1 MPRPFGFFGWIH
13 VDTMNGSE
21 KGGTVTEEEH
31 STEDAEIQ
39 TDAENPI
46 EDAEITTDAE
56 TTTEPLGEARKGGK
70 FFKRVFWLGVIVGAG
85 VAVAYAMNQR
95 QKLAAMSDDE
105 IRAMLEEK
113 LGGRVADEQL
123 VEIQNTVISKVRG
136 TSATTGTDTASV
148 TGTVTYREKIA
159 MPLGRGGHREAA
171 GHFVDGCHRP
181 WTSGPRSS
189 RVAAPFRCISPLAST
204 RPRSSTTTPTR
215 CAPPSRRATTLL
227 WTTDTAYPVITRG
240 NPLTADL
247 LLIAVPQPV
256 SD

>member
-1 MPRPFGFFGWIH
+1 M
-13 VDTMNGSE
+13 
-21 KGGTVTEEEH
+21 GGTVTDEEDP
-31 STEDAEIQ
+31 TEDAE
-39 TDAENPI
+39 TEDAENP
-46 EDAEITTDAE
+46 TDTE
-56 TTTEPLGEARKGGK
+56 TSIDLLEEAGKGGR

-136 TSATTGTDTASV
+136 TGATTGADTASV

-159 MPLGRGGHREAA
+159 MPQDAVVIVKLQDTSLMDVPSVDIGVQVIEGA
-171 GHFVDGCHRP
+171 GTVPVHFSVGFDRAEIIDNHTYTVGATI
-181 WTSGPRSS
+181 TSGD
-189 RVAAPFRCISPLAST
+189 
-204 RPRSSTTTPTR
+204 
-215 CAPPSRRATTLL
+215 TLL
-227 WTTDTAYPVITRG
+227 WTTDTAYAVITRG

-247 LLIAVPQPV
+247 LLVAVTQPV

>member
-1 MPRPFGFFGWIH
+1 M
-13 VDTMNGSE
+13 
-21 KGGTVTEEEH
+21 GGTVTDEEDPTEDAQN
-31 STEDAEIQ
+31 STEDVEDPTEDAENP
-39 TDAENPI
+39 TD
-46 EDAEITTDAE
+46 TE
-56 TTTEPLGEARKGGK
+56 TSIDLLEEAGKGGR

-136 TSATTGTDTASV
+136 TSATTGADTASV

-159 MPLGRGGHREAA
+159 MPQDAVVIVKLQDTSLMDVPAVDIGVQVIEGA
-171 GHFVDGCHRP
+171 GTVPVHFSVGFDRAEIIDNHTYTVRATI
-181 WTSGPRSS
+181 TSGD
-189 RVAAPFRCISPLAST
+189 
-204 RPRSSTTTPTR
+204 
-215 CAPPSRRATTLL
+215 TLL
-227 WTTDTAYPVITRG
+227 WTTDTAYAAITRG

-247 LLIAVPQPV
+247 LLVAVTQPV